1 MSQIKVIKLDI
12 SGRLV
17 WQYEGK
23 LLRRRPHSLTLGA
36 FFDVGD
42 VRVADVVLRKG
53 DRFVE
58 TFYDERMYNVFQ
70 VCDALSGKLKGWYCN
85 VSRPAVL
92 TADSVSWV
100 DLALDLWV
108 SPDGSQA
115 VLDREEFEA
124 LDIEANERELALS
137 ALAALQRRFR
147 RMRPRHE

>member
-1 MSQIKVIKLDI
+1 MSQIKVLKLDV
-12 SGRLV
+12 SGRLL
-17 WQYEGK
+17 WQYEGR
-23 LLRRRPHSLTLGA
+23 LLRRRPHTLTLEA
-36 FFDVGD
+36 LFDVGD
-42 VRVADVVLRKG
+42 VPLADVVLRKG

-70 VCDALSGKLKGWYCN
+70 VFDDLGGKLKGWYCN

-92 TADSVSWV
+92 AHDSVSWV

-124 LDIEANERELALS
+124 LDIRSNERELALS

-147 RMRPRHE
+147 RMRPRER